1 MVALLKAIFV
11 VVFLVGPFHGVR
23 TGTYVEAG
31 RSTIL
36 IEQDRQELDKEH
48 MSCQYFDANGKTLA
62 PEDVYV
68 QRCGI
73 DIETDKPMRIEV
85 VVWSYDTRPMPI
97 MMSTIKR

>member
-68 QRCGI
+68 LGCGI
-73 DIETDKPMRIEV
+73 DIV
-85 VVWSYDTRPMPI
+85 VEKATSVEMVVFSYDSKPMPI
-97 MMSTIKR
+97 KIEVIKR